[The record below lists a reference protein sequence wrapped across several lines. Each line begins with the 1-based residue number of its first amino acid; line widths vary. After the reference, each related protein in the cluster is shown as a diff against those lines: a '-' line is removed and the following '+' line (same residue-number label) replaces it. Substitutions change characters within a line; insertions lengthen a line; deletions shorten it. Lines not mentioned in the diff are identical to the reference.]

1 MIVAFGWQNYTSDLL
16 ILLNELV
23 QFKAKLFMYLGKLS
37 VISLNSQQIPYFS
50 FSNIF
55 LDFIHPSLCQAFL
68 ESGFIPPFP
77 GVRNHPVYNKL
88 GILAG
93 ALPSPAYLSF

>member
-1 MIVAFGWQNYTSDLL
+1 
-16 ILLNELV
+16 
-23 QFKAKLFMYLGKLS
+23 MYLGKFS

-55 LDFIHPSLCQAFL
+55 LDFIHSSLCQAFL

-77 GVRNHPVYNKL
+77 GVRNNPVYNKL

-93 ALPSPAYLSF
+93 ALPSPR